1 MHRQC
6 FNFYFEFMFID
17 QIPAEY
23 TFLFVLYGGSAFTA
37 LIACLYLCLR
47 KGNAIAPDTT
57 PPMSLR
63 RWAAAFFGFAFLSHV
78 WWLLFFV
85 FSNDLYSVFLLVV
98 AVIDYVALL
107 ISIGGSLFAMLQ
119 DRKRQV
125 WPLAVAMIPY
135 AALLT
140 LNVVFPKAFFLHIAI
155 GYLMFVFL
163 CFSIYMVYAVRQYK
177 HWLRDNYADL
187 EHKEVWISHVLILI
201 VLLLLTFDEIDGVS
215 LTISYF
221 VRIIEFPLFFFL
233 VWRVETLPRL
243 EAVPVESQPV
253 ESQPMEQ
260 APQLQKSMVI
270 SSNIEKLLEE
280 RCVAEK
286 LYLQH
291 DLSLLQLAQAVGT
304 NRFYLSQYFSR
315 QGITYNAYINNLRIN
330 HFMRLYHEAVAA
342 QRPVAAQQLAHES
355 GYRSYSTFSLAFKQ
369 RTGQNVTA
377 WMRHPQDA

>member
-1 MHRQC
+1 
-6 FNFYFEFMFID
+6 MFLE

-23 TFLFVLYGGSAFTA
+23 TLLFVLYGGSAFTA

-63 RWAAAFFGFAFLSHV
+63 LWAAALFGFAFLSHV

-107 ISIGGSLFAMLQ
+107 ISIGGSL
-119 DRKRQV
+119 
-125 WPLAVAMIPY
+125 
-135 AALLT
+135 
-140 LNVVFPKAFFLHIAI
+140 AFFLHIAI

-369 RTGQNVTA
+369 RTGQSVTA

>member
-1 MHRQC
+1 MC
-6 FNFYFEFMFID
+6 
-17 QIPAEY
+17 
-23 TFLFVLYGGSAFTA
+23 GGFCSSSSPT
-37 LIACLYLCLR
+37 IY
-47 KGNAIAPDTT
+47 IQ
-57 PPMSLR
+57 
-63 RWAAAFFGFAFLSHV
+63 W
-78 WWLLFFV
+78 
-85 FSNDLYSVFLLVV
+85 VV

-140 LNVVFPKAFFLHIAI
+140 LNVIFPKDFFLHLAI
-155 GYLMFVFL
+155 VYLMFVFL
-163 CFSIYMVYAVRQYK
+163 LFSIYMVFAVRQYK

-215 LTISYF
+215 LTISYI

-243 EAVPVESQPV
+243 EAVPVESHPV

-260 APQLQKSMVI
+260 ATQLQKSMVI

-315 QGITYNAYINNLRIN
+315 QGITYNAYITL
-330 HFMRLYHEAVAA
+330 HATL
-342 QRPVAAQQLAHES
+342 S
-355 GYRSYSTFSLAFKQ
+355 
-369 RTGQNVTA
+369 
-377 WMRHPQDA
+377 

>member
-1 MHRQC
+1 
-6 FNFYFEFMFID
+6 MFLE

-23 TFLFVLYGGSAFTA
+23 TLLFVLYGGSAFTA

-63 RWAAAFFGFAFLSHV
+63 LWAAALFGFAFLSHV

-215 LTISYF
+215 LTISYI

-243 EAVPVESQPV
+243 EAVPVESHPV

-260 APQLQKSMVI
+260 ATQLQKSMVI

-369 RTGQNVTA
+369 RTGQSVTA

>member
-1 MHRQC
+1 M
-6 FNFYFEFMFID
+6 
-17 QIPAEY
+17 
-23 TFLFVLYGGSAFTA
+23 
-37 LIACLYLCLR
+37 
-47 KGNAIAPDTT
+47 
-57 PPMSLR
+57 
-63 RWAAAFFGFAFLSHV
+63 
-78 WWLLFFV
+78 
-85 FSNDLYSVFLLVV
+85 
-98 AVIDYVALL
+98 
-107 ISIGGSLFAMLQ
+107 
-119 DRKRQV
+119 
-125 WPLAVAMIPY
+125 
-135 AALLT
+135 
-140 LNVVFPKAFFLHIAI
+140 
-155 GYLMFVFL
+155 
-163 CFSIYMVYAVRQYK
+163 
-177 HWLRDNYADL
+177 
-187 EHKEVWISHVLILI
+187 LILI

-215 LTISYF
+215 LTISYI

-243 EAVPVESQPV
+243 ETVPVESHPV

-260 APQLQKSMVI
+260 ATQLQKSMVI

-369 RTGQNVTA
+369 RTGQSVTA

>member
-1 MHRQC
+1 
-6 FNFYFEFMFID
+6 MFLE

-63 RWAAAFFGFAFLSHV
+63 RWAAALFGFAFLSHV

-140 LNVVFPKAFFLHIAI
+140 LNVVFPKDFFLHIAI
-155 GYLMFVFL
+155 VYLMFVFL
-163 CFSIYMVYAVRQYK
+163 LFSIYMVFAVRQYK

-201 VLLLLTFDEIDGVS
+201 VLLLLTFDEIDGV
-215 LTISYF
+215 TG
-221 VRIIEFPLFFFL
+221 RD
-233 VWRVETLPRL
+233 T
-243 EAVPVESQPV
+243 
-253 ESQPMEQ
+253 
-260 APQLQKSMVI
+260 APIRGSA
-270 SSNIEKLLEE
+270 
-280 RCVAEK
+280 R
-286 LYLQH
+286 
-291 DLSLLQLAQAVGT
+291 
-304 NRFYLSQYFSR
+304 
-315 QGITYNAYINNLRIN
+315 
-330 HFMRLYHEAVAA
+330 
-342 QRPVAAQQLAHES
+342 
-355 GYRSYSTFSLAFKQ
+355 
-369 RTGQNVTA
+369 
-377 WMRHPQDA
+377 

>member
-1 MHRQC
+1 M
-6 FNFYFEFMFID
+6 
-17 QIPAEY
+17 
-23 TFLFVLYGGSAFTA
+23 
-37 LIACLYLCLR
+37 
-47 KGNAIAPDTT
+47 
-57 PPMSLR
+57 
-63 RWAAAFFGFAFLSHV
+63 
-78 WWLLFFV
+78 V
-85 FSNDLYSVFLLVV
+85 F
-98 AVIDYVALL
+98 
-107 ISIGGSLFAMLQ
+107 
-119 DRKRQV
+119 
-125 WPLAVAMIPY
+125 
-135 AALLT
+135 
-140 LNVVFPKAFFLHIAI
+140 
-155 GYLMFVFL
+155 
-163 CFSIYMVYAVRQYK
+163 AVRQYK

-215 LTISYF
+215 LTISYI

-260 APQLQKSMVI
+260 ATQLQKSMTI

-315 QGITYNAYINNLRIN
+315 QGMPSSWLTR
-330 HFMRLYHEAVAA
+330 AA
-342 QRPVAAQQLAHES
+342 
-355 GYRSYSTFSLAFKQ
+355 
-369 RTGQNVTA
+369 TGVTA
-377 WMRHPQDA
+377 LSVSRSSSVRVRA

>member
-1 MHRQC
+1 
-6 FNFYFEFMFID
+6 MFLE

-140 LNVVFPKAFFLHIAI
+140 LNVVFPKDFFLHLAI
-155 GYLMFVFL
+155 VYLMFVFL
-163 CFSIYMVYAVRQYK
+163 LFSIYMVFAVRQYK

-215 LTISYF
+215 LTISYI

-260 APQLQKSMVI
+260 A
-270 SSNIEKLLEE
+270 
-280 RCVAEK
+280 VAEK

-369 RTGQNVTA
+369 RTGQSVTA

>member
-63 RWAAAFFGFAFLSHV
+63 RWAAALFGFAFLSHV

-98 AVIDYVALL
+98 AVIDNVALL

-140 LNVVFPKAFFLHIAI
+140 LNVIFPKDFF
-155 GYLMFVFL
+155 FKS
-163 CFSIYMVYAVRQYK
+163 C
-177 HWLRDNYADL
+177 ADL
-187 EHKEVWISHVLILI
+187 DCPV
-201 VLLLLTFDEIDGVS
+201 
-215 LTISYF
+215 
-221 VRIIEFPLFFFL
+221 II
-233 VWRVETLPRL
+233 
-243 EAVPVESQPV
+243 
-253 ESQPMEQ
+253 
-260 APQLQKSMVI
+260 
-270 SSNIEKLLEE
+270 
-280 RCVAEK
+280 
-286 LYLQH
+286 
-291 DLSLLQLAQAVGT
+291 
-304 NRFYLSQYFSR
+304 
-315 QGITYNAYINNLRIN
+315 NLR
-330 HFMRLYHEAVAA
+330 RD
-342 QRPVAAQQLAHES
+342 R
-355 GYRSYSTFSLAFKQ
+355 
-369 RTGQNVTA
+369 
-377 WMRHPQDA
+377 WC